1 MQAEEAAAER
11 ARGLAEYVDKV
22 RSKIRGNIA
31 LPPGIVGNPEAVF
44 EVTQLPSGDVLDV
57 KIRRSSGNAAL
68 DAAVERAIR
77 RSSPLP
83 KPAHPELFNR
93 VLNIPYQPRDEN

>member
-1 MQAEEAAAER
+1 M
-11 ARGLAEYVDKV
+11 
-22 RSKIRGNIA
+22 
-31 LPPGIVGNPEAVF
+31 GNPEALF

-57 KIRRSSGNAAL
+57 KVRRSSGNAAL

-83 KPAHPELFNR
+83 KPAQPELFNR
-93 VLNIPYQPRDEN
+93 ILNIPYQPYDKN